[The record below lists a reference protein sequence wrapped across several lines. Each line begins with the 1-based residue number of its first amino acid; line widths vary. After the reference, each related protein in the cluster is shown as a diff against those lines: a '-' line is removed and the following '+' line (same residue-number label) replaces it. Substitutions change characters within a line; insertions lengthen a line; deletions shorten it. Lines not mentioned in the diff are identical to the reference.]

1 MHILTVLKP
10 IKLQGEI
17 LLPGEMFKAIDSQL
31 LIDRGYARRLNRDET
46 KVILDGY
53 IRFAERIFNKNEVL
67 KKSQVG
73 YIQGALIIS
82 NTTDI
87 QNKKGG
93 CMR

>member
-1 MHILTVLKP
+1 MYLLKVIKP
-10 IKLQGEI
+10 IKVSGEI
-17 LLPGEMFKAIDSQL
+17 LKPGEMFRTQNVQG
-31 LIDRGYARRLNRDET
+31 LIDIGYARKLTKDEAGT
-46 KVILDGY
+46 ILTEYVGV
-53 IRFAERIFNKNEVL
+53 AERIFNKNEVL